1 MPVTRPGVC
10 AAQAALPSQLKRT
23 RAPRA
28 RRSVAGVAGERKLTF
43 LTASRLLHFTLLGL
57 TVVSGSSR

>member
-28 RRSVAGVAGERKLTF
+28 RGSVARSDRRAEADLSLLLLCYF
-43 LTASRLLHFTLLGL
+43 ISRYLVLLCCFW
-57 TVVSGSSR
+57 